1 MTARSHFEHIV
12 TEGLKAADEVLI
24 VPSGL
29 WSAVDGA
36 LRPGV
41 AALAAHLVGAGTL
54 VKIAP
59 SLCAALPATL
69 SASLWTRTHSRCI
82 TRDLDLHRAYPSQLD
97 GGQAFTLGLQRVM
110 AEYLTV
116 SVNTAARADT
126 ERAEEATRAHVHAAS
141 SAGGRATVASHGPQL
156 ANGGKA
162 TVASHGPQLA
172 NGGKQG
178 GKATVAS
185 HGPQLGNGG
194 RSSAGGRG
202 KLGKIYPKPGQ
213 TAHQQAAAE
222 KKRKE
227 RAAKRA
233 AEAEGQ

>member
-1 MTARSHFEHIV
+1 MH
-12 TEGLKAADEVLI
+12 
-24 VPSGL
+24 
-29 WSAVDGA
+29 VDA
-36 LRPGV
+36 
-41 AALAAHLVGAGTL
+41 AALA
-54 VKIAP
+54 
-59 SLCAALPATL
+59 
-69 SASLWTRTHSRCI
+69 
-82 TRDLDLHRAYPSQLD
+82 D
-97 GGQAFTLGLQRVM
+97 M
-110 AEYLTV
+110 
-116 SVNTAARADT
+116 
-126 ERAEEATRAHVHAAS
+126 ERAEEAARAHAAAMQAARS
-141 SAGGRATVASHGPQL
+141 SA
-156 ANGGKA
+156 GGKA

-194 RSSAGGRG
+194 RSAAGGRG
-202 KLGKIYPKPGQ
+202 RLGKIYPKPGQ

>member
-41 AALAAHLVGAGTL
+41 AALAAHLVGAGAL
-54 VKIAP
+54 VTIAP

-110 AEYLTV
+110 AEHLTV
-116 SVNTAARADT
+116 TVDAAARADT
-126 ERAEEATRAHVHAAS
+126 ERAEEAARAHVSAAHAAAS
-141 SAGGRATVASHGPQL
+141 SD
-156 ANGGKA
+156 GGKA

-194 RSSAGGRG
+194 RSAAGGRG
-202 KLGKIYPKPGQ
+202 RLGKIYPKPGQ
-213 TAHQQAAAE
+213 TAHQQADAE
-222 KKRKE
+222 RKRKE